1 MRNYYIQKKIN
12 VLKLMFR
19 AEDES
24 HVIFGPVNF
33 IRNDEW
39 WNVNVCMR
47 ELFYEILED
56 LDIKK
61 EKFVDIMNK
70 KNQEP
75 FKILS
80 LANGKSY
87 IQRNVYGDQWTFMI
101 SNEMIKELQ
110 TLCYEHLAREKEE
123 DEMK

>member
-12 VLKLMFR
+12 VLKMMFE
-19 AEDES
+19 AEDNS
-24 HVIFGPVNF
+24 HVIFGPINF

-39 WNVNVCMR
+39 WNVHICIR

-70 KNQEP
+70 KNQEQ

-80 LANGKSY
+80 FSDGRSF
-87 IQRNVYGDQWTFMI
+87 IQRNIVGDQWLSNI
-101 SNEMIKELQ
+101 SYDMIKELQ
-110 TLCYEHLAREKEE
+110 KLCDKHLAREKEE

>member
-12 VLKLMFR
+12 VLKLMFE
-19 AEDES
+19 AEDNS
-24 HVIFGPVNF
+24 HVIFGPINF

-39 WNVNVCMR
+39 WNVNICIR

-61 EKFVDIMNK
+61 EQFVDIMNK
-70 KNQEP
+70 KKQEP
-75 FKILS
+75 FKILTLS
-80 LANGKSY
+80 DGKSF
-87 IQRNVYGDQWTFMI
+87 IQRNVYGDLWNFRI
-101 SNEMIKELQ
+101 SDNMIKELQ
-110 TLCYEHLAREKEE
+110 MLCNEHLAREKEE